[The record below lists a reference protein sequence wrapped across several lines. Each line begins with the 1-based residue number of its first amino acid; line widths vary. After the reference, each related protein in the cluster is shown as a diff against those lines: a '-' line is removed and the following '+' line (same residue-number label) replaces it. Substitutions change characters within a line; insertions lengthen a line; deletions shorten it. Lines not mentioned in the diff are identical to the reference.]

1 VLVIVVVGL
10 LLVLGL
16 LAFSRAQALFRIE
29 VRDGHPRVAR
39 GYVPAGLLND
49 FGSALRGVKHGEIR
63 AYKAEGGA
71 QLAFSGDI
79 DDGAAQRLRNIFGL
93 YPIARLTSQ
102 HIDKRQV
109 VNDAFTVAWLVSL
122 FRGLFR

>member
-1 VLVIVVVGL
+1 VLVVVVIGL

-29 VRDGHPRVAR
+29 IRGGRPRVAR
-39 GYVPAGLLND
+39 GYVPAGLLSD
-49 FGSALRGVKHGEIR
+49 FGAVVRGVEYGEIR

-71 QLAFSGDI
+71 KLAFSGDI

-93 YPIARLTSQ
+93 YPIARLTSP

-109 VNDAFTVAWLVSL
+109 VNDAFTLAWLVSL